1 MNRKAVSAVLAAVFF
16 FSLSGADGRSTL
28 TVELKNLKIE
38 GTVYITLYNK
48 EDGYPMDSNKAFAKN
63 MKKVT
68 ANTEKIV
75 FNDVPYGT
83 YAVSVWH
90 DQNDNQKMEKSL
102 IGIPKEGLG
111 VSNDAK
117 GKMGPPK
124 FKDAKFEVKQEKT
137 DISITVKY

>member
-1 MNRKAVSAVLAAVFF
+1 MRYFVSVFVFLMFAAA
-16 FSLSGADGRSTL
+16 LNAQDKKSTL

-38 GTVYITLYNK
+38 GTVYLTLYNK
-48 EDGYPMDSNKAFAKN
+48 DDGYPTDSTKAFAKN

-68 ANTEKIV
+68 SGTEKVV
-75 FNDVPYGT
+75 FKDVPFGT

-90 DQNDNQKMEKSL
+90 DQNDNQKMEKTL
-102 IGIPKEGLG
+102 IGIPKEGMG

-124 FKDAKFEVKQEKT
+124 FKDAKFVIDKESV
-137 DISITVKY
+137 DIAITVKY

>member
-1 MNRKAVSAVLAAVFF
+1 MNKAVFAVLITVFF
-16 FSLSGADGRSTL
+16 FSLSSAEGRSTL

-38 GTVYITLYNK
+38 GTVYITLYNN

-75 FNDVPYGT
+75 FNDVPFGI

-124 FKDAKFEVKQEKT
+124 FKDAKFEIKQEKT